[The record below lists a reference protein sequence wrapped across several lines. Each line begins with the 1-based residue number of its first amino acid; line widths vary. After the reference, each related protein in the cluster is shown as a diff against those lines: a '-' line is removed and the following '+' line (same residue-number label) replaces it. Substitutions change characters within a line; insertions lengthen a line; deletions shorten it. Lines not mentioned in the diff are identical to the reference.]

1 MVLYSSEKASNFRL
15 GGTEM
20 LTIVDVNG
28 QVKAKLKP
36 LPLCRKLRGYRYL
49 TLIMEEYAPFVGL
62 YNEGGQLL
70 WKYGKMTDC
79 SAIKQF

>member
-1 MVLYSSEKASNFRL
+1 
-15 GGTEM
+15 M
-20 LTIVDVNG
+20 LSIVDSTGKV
-28 QVKAKLKP
+28 LKKGEI

-49 TLIMEEYAPFVGL
+49 TLIMEQYAPFVGL

-79 SAIKQF
+79 SSINQF